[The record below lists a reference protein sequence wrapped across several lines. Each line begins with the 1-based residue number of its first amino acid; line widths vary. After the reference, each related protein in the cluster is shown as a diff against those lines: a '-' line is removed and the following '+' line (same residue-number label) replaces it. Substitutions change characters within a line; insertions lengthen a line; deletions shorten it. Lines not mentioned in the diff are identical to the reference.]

1 MEGYGRALRDASSW
15 AWARR
20 YFGYRSYRALADVE
34 TEMKDNWAVILI
46 AGLVLLAISKK
57 VILVPSPIPPVPA
70 GENTAVF
77 AERGATFF

>member
-1 MEGYGRALRDASSW
+1 
-15 AWARR
+15 
-20 YFGYRSYRALADVE
+20 
-34 TEMKDNWAVILI
+34 MKDNWAVILI

-57 VILVPSPIPPVPA
+57 VILVPSPIPPVPS